1 MCNQG
6 SGSCFGIARND
17 EITQTVQPLLGIYLG
32 IDCHIMA
39 RQKEVVKL
47 MANIKDN
54 QLNGRIAERIAIA
67 DLRDNGF
74 TVIPSILAGWDFL
87 AYILDK
93 ALRIKQMYVVEVK
106 YITNGR
112 SVKLSK
118 LQSRLKQLCK
128 KVHIDHLTYVVTE
141 PQVRHWLDAKSLDV
155 ESRREL

>member
-1 MCNQG
+1 
-6 SGSCFGIARND
+6 
-17 EITQTVQPLLGIYLG
+17 
-32 IDCHIMA
+32 
-39 RQKEVVKL
+39 

-118 LQSRLKQLCK
+118 LQSR
-128 KVHIDHLTYVVTE
+128 
-141 PQVRHWLDAKSLDV
+141 
-155 ESRREL
+155 